1 MKRKTLTTRSSTTKS
16 VRASSASSASTRKSC
31 GLDPTGTTTTRRWMD
46 KQILKVTSR
55 LKGSLLSQLTNNV
68 FCATGP
74 GGGVDATCGREHEAS
89 IAMLTPLVSKNFGLH
104 GKLTNAEHASAW
116 AKLVEAGYSVVDGK
130 ITHTGAVSG
139 FENTRRIGM
148 NIGKHELLPIKELP
162 IKEDTSYVKLK
173 KAEDFKQWHADSII
187 KKPVFRAAHT
197 AEHAG
202 VTFVTLDRYEAA
214 DYQAEFGGK
223 MHGGYVSI
231 KNPLDLRKAINM
243 HKLVEVAKA
252 AGIDDIVYDKQT
264 QAFSS
269 KSTDKFGIGGL
280 SEDLPAN
287 LVYHAPVRKALEK
300 LGYDSVRLKATMS
313 ENTGADE
320 IAVFHAHQLRMQE
333 LKSPTANVFIANASF
348 ESWLKQQF
356 KGLTGKKLWQAYIER
371 GYKKGAKGKVSIER
385 LKKLVADAQANIEA
399 ESTKQQA
406 LIVRALAD
414 GLVAGEHPSVVAKRL
429 VKLADVAEYKA
440 RTIARTELM
449 RAHSEGQLDE
459 MEASGVEEV
468 GVNVEWTATKG
479 MCKLCADL
487 DGMVFKLKDAR
498 GKLPRHPNCRCAWRP
513 VVDKKPVSSKVA
525 MKLTSNT
532 ARDAVD
538 ALRFSPLDAL
548 DSVRNV
554 FCSTGK
560 GGGVDPTCSAGK
572 GAAHG
577 YTGPAA
583 SMSGMGFKHDQLL
596 KIQNG
601 NPDFQKTKH
610 IHLPLSATEAQV
622 AAVKSA
628 FPGFTVKKKSLAG
641 LHKVAAPAPAPAAPA
656 KPAAPATSAAPSHT
670 FPADIAGS
678 MSSAV
683 PIGKGSTGAKS
694 FEHNGKKYSLKD
706 GANKEQILNEH
717 FATKAMQAMGVPVP
731 DSMLINGA
739 KVSPWIQGPTVGS
752 KMHEPDVKEQ
762 VKSHLVAH
770 ALLNNWDAL
779 GMHNDNAVVD
789 PHGKVHYIDLGGS
802 FNINATGT
810 AKKPWSDDIHTT
822 MQNMIK
828 FGGGSGPN
836 NPYKELTNYDVHKQI
851 KHIVQHADAIVA
863 AAGPHGAK
871 IKQGI
876 EQLQKWTMDMHIGQ
890 AGGMDLKQD
899 GNLPYFKQAS
909 TPAPAPAPVPK
920 APTHTA
926 ASLAVG
932 HHLGATAKAAGLTP
946 VQYGK
951 VLGHNPDPNAS
962 TIVLPKSLKAHQV
975 AAFKAAHPT
984 KKIVQKVL
992 KKPGQMPSL
1001 VSKKPVKKP
1010 AKKLG
1015 SSMSG
1020 NHATE
1025 GLEPMFKDHAAEV
1038 NHGPGTG
1045 NIKLISSGKPAQM
1058 KESMLT
1064 PGESDAVSSW
1074 KGSPV
1079 HMRKSFAA
1087 SRGDFTKLDK
1097 DAKNILSAMMKM
1109 PDHEGTLFRSLNSTF
1124 YAQKVLAEAKAAM
1137 AAGGH
1142 WSDPA
1147 PHGMSPNAWK
1157 SLEFSGGG
1165 VVLVVKA
1172 KTAKSIAGVH
1182 NYGTESEILGQ
1193 PNTKYKVTHIDE
1205 NANVAYV
1212 SSAGQSKQTKK
1223 TVIHLEEV

>member
-1 MKRKTLTTRSSTTKS
+1 
-16 VRASSASSASTRKSC
+16 
-31 GLDPTGTTTTRRWMD
+31 
-46 KQILKVTSR
+46 
-55 LKGSLLSQLTNNV
+55 
-68 FCATGP
+68 
-74 GGGVDATCGREHEAS
+74 VDATCSPSVVPFSVTKDESYGIKTHAARFEVDGRKFVALIETNPWTPGVSVEFGLEHRHGLDSELQKDHKASSVKVLTTVGKFIADYAREEKPAS
-89 IAMLTPLVSKNFGLH
+89 ILFTATDGEPSRIK
-104 GKLTNAEHASAW
+104 AY
-116 AKLVEAGYSVVDGK
+116 AKLSKRLGSAIGYSVKQERIKGQE
-130 ITHTGAVSG
+130 G
-139 FENTRRIGM
+139 EYEQWLLTR
-148 NIGKHELLPIKELP
+148 
-162 IKEDTSYVKLK
+162 
-173 KAEDFKQWHADSII
+173 Q
-187 KKPVFRAAHT
+187 
-197 AEHAG
+197 
-202 VTFVTLDRYEAA
+202 
-214 DYQAEFGGK
+214 
-223 MHGGYVSI
+223 
-231 KNPLDLRKAINM
+231 
-243 HKLVEVAKA
+243 
-252 AGIDDIVYDKQT
+252 
-264 QAFSS
+264 
-269 KSTDKFGIGGL
+269 
-280 SEDLPAN
+280 
-287 LVYHAPVRKALEK
+287 
-300 LGYDSVRLKATMS
+300 
-313 ENTGADE
+313 
-320 IAVFHAHQLRMQE
+320 
-333 LKSPTANVFIANASF
+333 PTTNASF

-385 LKKLVADAQANIEA
+385 LKRLVEQATANIEA

-641 LHKVAAPAPAPAAPA
+641 LHKVAAPKGAAGAVKPLADA
-656 KPAAPATSAAPSHT
+656 KAHLTPAAPSHT

-762 VKSHLVAH
+762 VKSHFVAH

-789 PHGKVHYIDLGGS
+789 PHGRVHYIDLGGS

-836 NPYKELTNYDVHKQI
+836 NPYKELTHGDIKKQV
-851 KHIVQHADAIVA
+851 KHIEANEDAIIA

-871 IKQGI
+871 VKQLI
-876 EQLQKWTMDMHIGQ
+876 QQLKVPVGSDG
-890 AGGMDLKQD
+890 DLYYKQVF
-899 GNLPYFKQAS
+899 PPVP
-909 TPAPAPAPVPK
+909 TPVPK
-920 APTHTA
+920 APAHTA
-926 ASLAVG
+926 ASLAAG

-1001 VSKKPVKKP
+1001 VSKKPLP
-1010 AKKLG
+1010 AKKPG
-1015 SSMSG
+1015 SNMSG

-1025 GLEPMFKDHAAEV
+1025 GMEPMFKDHAAEV

-1079 HMRKSFAA
+1079 DMRKSFAA
-1087 SRGDFTKLDK
+1087 SRGDFTKLNK
-1097 DAKNILSAMMKM
+1097 DATNILSAMMKM